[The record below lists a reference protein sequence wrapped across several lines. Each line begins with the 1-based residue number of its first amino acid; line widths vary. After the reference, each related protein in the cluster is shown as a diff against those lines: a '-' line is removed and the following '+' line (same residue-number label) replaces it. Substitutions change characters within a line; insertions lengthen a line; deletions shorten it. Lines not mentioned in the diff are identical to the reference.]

1 MWAFVPS
8 AGAILADL
16 GADIIKIETPAGDPI
31 RALNMGGIAPGA
43 YGFTFMWEI
52 FNRGKRSITIDL
64 NVEGATD
71 LLHKLLEGADVFLT
85 SLLPPAR
92 RKLKIDVEDIVSRH
106 PKIIYAVG
114 SGQGAFGP
122 DAEKGGYDSISFW
135 ARSGIASAVT
145 PDNLPY
151 PMAMPGGAF
160 GDSLSGAIFAGGI
173 AAAIAKRAMTGET
186 SVVDASLLG
195 AAMWAMQPG
204 IVGSKLASVEELPK
218 LTRGSVP
225 NPLVNVYR
233 TSDGR
238 YVSLS
243 MLQGQRYWPALCEVI
258 GAEELATDPRFNSDA
273 ARAEN
278 LQACIAA
285 LDAVFAT
292 RPLAEWKAILL
303 TQEGQWDVVQ
313 KAGELASDVQ
323 ALANELVQDVDY
335 GDGRVITMVS
345 SPVQFDRKALKAA
358 PAPDLG
364 AHNDEVLAELGYTD
378 DEIIDLKVAG
388 IVY

>member
-8 AGAILADL
+8 AGAMLADL

>member
-8 AGAILADL
+8 AGAMLADL

-204 IVGSKLASVEELPK
+204 KVGSKLASVEELPK